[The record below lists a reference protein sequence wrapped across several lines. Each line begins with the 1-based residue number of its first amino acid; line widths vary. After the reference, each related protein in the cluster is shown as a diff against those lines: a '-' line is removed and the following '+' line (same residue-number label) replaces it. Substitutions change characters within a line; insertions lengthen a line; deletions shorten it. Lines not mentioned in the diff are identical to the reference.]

1 MQFYLHLGSCD
12 LSQFRCN
19 NGKCIEKEF
28 ICDSNND
35 CEDNSDESQTDG
47 ALCGKLNYSFS
58 SYSISFSGKSSEH
71 VYVYICVCVCT
82 CLLSFKVKAAP
93 DWLKWWNVE
102 ASDFK
107 VWKQLCTKDLHICVK
122 GMHRKNYHT
131 SSCAKECQLKRKKP
145 RQVNFNSHRLCKN
158 KL

>member
-1 MQFYLHLGSCD
+1 MRFYLHLGLCD
-12 LSQFRCN
+12 LSKFRCN

-35 CEDNSDESQTDG
+35 SEDNSDESQTDG

-71 VYVYICVCVCT
+71 VYVYICVCVCA

-93 DWLKWWNVE
+93 DWMKWWNVLSE
-102 ASDFK
+102 LRPVILRSGNNYVPKTFISASK
-107 VWKQLCTKDLHICVK
+107 ACIERTIILAVVQK
-122 GMHRKNYHT
+122 
-131 SSCAKECQLKRKKP
+131 S
-145 RQVNFNSHRLCKN
+145 VN
-158 KL
+158 